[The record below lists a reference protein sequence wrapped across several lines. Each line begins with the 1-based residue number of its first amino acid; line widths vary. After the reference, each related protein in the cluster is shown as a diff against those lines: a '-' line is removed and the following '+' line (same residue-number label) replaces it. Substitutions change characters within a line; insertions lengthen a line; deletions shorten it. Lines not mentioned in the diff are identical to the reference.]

1 MSESLNNDCFL
12 DPTNAW
18 LLENW
23 LLYVQE
29 LRQLKLREEDLNRR
43 VREISISDEYHKLKA
58 QLSEIQTDIVPGE
71 LGPNIEEESKIM
83 SKIVRVLEEHQKI
96 RKEMD
101 ENIRQSRKTV
111 FDIKKLLDDRNH
123 SFENFESIFANP
135 LPKFDLFC

>member
-1 MSESLNNDCFL
+1 M
-12 DPTNAW
+12 
-18 LLENW
+18 
-23 LLYVQE
+23 
-29 LRQLKLREEDLNRR
+29 KLREEDLNRR